1 MLQGTTKAKN
11 ALRKNHASFPLPL
24 STYYCLFSSYPV
36 QVTGPNILKAELRAN
51 SPAVSHPLLFVIW
64 RSLGS
69 EQWLPNF
76 AFQWL
81 FIILIVDLT
90 AFDVIDFKRL
100 FGGEKKKK
108 TTLFFLGP
116 LQYSVL
122 IWILSLP
129 FLCLPLFLL
138 GVAICSGS
146 GLGGLCPGE
155 SRSLHASHTGLLFS
169 FSITYS
175 HLSPYSFY
183 WSPCFWFPMSL
194 PKTLL
199 CLQRSPE
206 QRAWASCI
214 PTNKQMKYKP
224 TLASA
229 FPNCWSC
236 NLRSSLAERYSYLFF
251 SFHQEF
257 IFSSVAFKKFSPSIK
272 TWLKGTSFKN
282 LSLVTSIKND
292 PSLPGSVFRTSFY
305 RHCSQFGSL
314 KTSMR
319 L

>member
-1 MLQGTTKAKN
+1 MLSRGTSLVVQW
-11 ALRKNHASFPLPL
+11 LRLCASNSRGVGLILSLGTEIPHASGHNQ
-24 STYYCLFSSYPV
+24 SKKRSQEKSCLFPFAIIHILLLIFLISCPSYRPKYFKGGAASKLRYRLTPLTVCNLKVSWQWTMTSQFCIPV
-36 QVTGPNILKAELRAN
+36 AIYHSYRWPD
-51 SPAVSHPLLFVIW
+51 SIW
-64 RSLGS
+64 CY
-69 EQWLPNF
+69 WL
-76 AFQWL
+76 QTSIWG
-81 FIILIVDLT
+81 
-90 AFDVIDFKRL
+90 R
-100 FGGEKKKK
+100 KKKK

-116 LQYSVL
+116 LQYSIV

-129 FLCLPLFLL
+129 FLCLPLWFLPSCFLL

-236 NLRSSLAERYSYLFF
+236 NLRSSLA
-251 SFHQEF
+251 
-257 IFSSVAFKKFSPSIK
+257 A
-272 TWLKGTSFKN
+272 
-282 LSLVTSIKND
+282 
-292 PSLPGSVFRTSFY
+292 
-305 RHCSQFGSL
+305 
-314 KTSMR
+314 
-319 L
+319 